1 MSSPHSSSDSY
12 REVIAAVVF
21 SAAWADG
28 SIGDEE
34 KQALDRI
41 LIRLGYQRSEVMA
54 RIAEALRGPQLDPIE
69 IPIEPE
75 AGLIIM
81 RYALAVTLADG
92 MLSQDE
98 VNFLVKLADH
108 LGLDSATMSAL
119 GREAETLIGDRSAR
133 APAGIAERVEALL
146 PKSGPVRLPEAEV
159 RHEPAARES
168 VSEDAASRTALS
180 RLVYQGDDFGG
191 AIEL

>member
-1 MSSPHSSSDSY
+1 MSSSDHY
-12 REVIAAVVF
+12 RDVIAAVVF

-54 RIAEALRGPQLDPIE
+54 RISAALQGPQLDPIE
-69 IPIEPE
+69 IPVEPE
-75 AGLIIM
+75 AGLVIM

-98 VNFLVKLADH
+98 VGFLVKLAAH

-119 GREAETLIGDRSAR
+119 GREAESLIGDRSTR
-133 APAGIAERVEALL
+133 TPLGIAERVEALL
-146 PKSGPVRLPEAEV
+146 PKGGPLQLAQHEV
-159 RHEPAARES
+159 RHEPAAREA

-191 AIEL
+191 AIDL